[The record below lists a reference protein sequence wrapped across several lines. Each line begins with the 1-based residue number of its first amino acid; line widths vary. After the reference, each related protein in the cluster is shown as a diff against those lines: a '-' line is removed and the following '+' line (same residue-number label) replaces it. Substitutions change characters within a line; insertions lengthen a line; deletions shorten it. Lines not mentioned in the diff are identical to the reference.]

1 MVFSNNFPDR
11 IYDLYKDSKRR
22 FVGNLPP
29 DVMSFPDQQGAQLFL
44 AGQNTVYAM
53 TRPPEPEQP
62 QEEENKNISNSNN
75 DRTNSNNDEKI
86 NTTKQENPNSSGS
99 ILRKLYRPLSPT
111 RPKLKKSRKKQ
122 QRPNSKSNSSSTI
135 RELYRP
141 FRLSKCS
148 SLFDSDTDSL
158 DEVQASLSAI
168 AGLGESPRLAF
179 DFGAQ
184 REAYDIS
191 HGRWNLKLMLSRTRD
206 GKKKKGG
213 GGRKIKDESTKI
225 IFERT
230 EKAEDSALS
239 PPRNFTF
246 DMLRKIDINREQ
258 HFWKDVA
265 IQMMKAYST
274 SSTYCHEVK
283 IRNEVS
289 NDEYVRKELNR
300 LYCHYPIELGA
311 ATWFGS
317 RYVVGPL
324 ADDKR
329 NNNNADG
336 EDLFDA
342 KKELDLIV
350 TRELIPPTTTKDD
363 GNDYDRALKRTEDW
377 PSFFHWHR
385 NLKSWMPREYCSP
398 QFEAV
403 LYRLNGYINDD
414 YNFRLTGRNEAVN
427 ITVGWYDDIYNN
439 SQKCP
444 MLSMREVVE
453 GETYQNNQKK
463 RKRHKRQFG
472 ETSNDDNDDDDDD
485 DYYDKDEL

>member
-1 MVFSNNFPDR
+1 MVFSDNFPDR

-22 FVGNLPP
+22 FVDNLPP
-29 DVMSFPDQQGAQLFL
+29 DVMSFPDQQGSQFFL

-53 TRPPEPEQP
+53 TRPPELEQP
-62 QEEENKNISNSNN
+62 QEEENKEINNSNN
-75 DRTNSNNDEKI
+75 DKTNSNNDEKI
-86 NTTKQENPNSSGS
+86 DTTKEGNPSSNGS
-99 ILRKLYRPLSPT
+99 ILRKMYRPLAPM
-111 RPKLKKSRKKQ
+111 RPIREKSKKKQ
-122 QRPNSKSNSSSTI
+122 QRPSTKSISSSNI

-206 GKKKKGG
+206 GKQKKGG
-213 GGRKIKDESTKI
+213 GGRKVKDESTKI
-225 IFERT
+225 VFERT
-230 EKAEDSALS
+230 EKAEDSILS

-246 DMLRKIDINREQ
+246 DMLRKMDINREQ
-258 HFWKDVA
+258 FFWKDVA

-283 IRNEVS
+283 IRNEAS

-300 LYCHYPIELGA
+300 LYCHYPIELGVS
-311 ATWFGS
+311 TWFGS

-324 ADDKR
+324 ADHKR
-329 NNNNADG
+329 NNNNADD

-350 TRELIPPTTTKDD
+350 TRELIPPPTTKDD
-363 GNDYDRALKRTEDW
+363 GHDYDRALKRTEDW

-385 NLKSWMPREYCSP
+385 NLKSWMPRKYCSP

-414 YNFRLTGRNEAVN
+414 HHFSLTGRNEAVN

-453 GETYQNNQKK
+453 GETYQDRKKKK
-463 RKRHKRQFG
+463 RLKRHFG
-472 ETSNDDNDDDDDD
+472 ETSNDNDKDDDYY
-485 DYYDKDEL
+485 YYDKDEL